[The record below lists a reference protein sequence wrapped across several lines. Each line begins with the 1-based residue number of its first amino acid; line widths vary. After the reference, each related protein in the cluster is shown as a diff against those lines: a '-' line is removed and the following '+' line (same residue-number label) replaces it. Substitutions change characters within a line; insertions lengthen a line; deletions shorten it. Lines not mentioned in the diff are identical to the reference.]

1 MRVWGKMAK
10 RRKPL
15 ILSGMAAILS
25 AALQG
30 VSPTASVADVASTP
44 DFAAFEGCVAGVE
57 DVTAGSSFHRCTGA
71 LAAHCGASATAAD
84 AVACIGAVRDDVEA
98 RIEAGVDAFADR
110 SGDEREEIEWYLSDG
125 RGSGESSCAVMAS
138 QDAATGVA
146 VGQRAVNGAFCELIV
161 SGDVYALL
169 LRLEGAE

>member
-1 MRVWGKMAK
+1 MRRNA
-10 RRKPL
+10 L
-15 ILSGMAAILS
+15 IVSCLTAVLS

-30 VSPTASVADVASTP
+30 VAPTAAAADAASSP
-44 DFAAFEGCVAGVE
+44 DFTAFRGCVACVE

-71 LAAHCGASATAAD
+71 LAAHCGGSATAAE
-84 AVACIGAVRDDVEA
+84 AVACIGAVREDVEA
-98 RIEAGVDAFADR
+98 RIEAGVDALADR
-110 SGDEREEIEWYLSDG
+110 SGDEREEIEWYLADG

-146 VGQRAVNGAFCELIV
+146 VGQRAVNGAFCDLIV

-169 LRLEGAE
+169 LRLEEAE